1 MKVSDLIHG
10 RRSSVALVRGTG
22 ESFPEGIAPLGEA
35 VLHRPPDADAWLLRI
50 GEGAWEVQGATG
62 ADTDTLRGLQGG
74 ASQRLCWIAQRTPE
88 RGAPERLTLQVHE
101 FAATHDWSEPIRI
114 GIDDR
119 LVEDMRRQRGQLN
132 SVESLVKW
140 FGERLILHPRSLGGP
155 VRALLAGT
163 PSPAGDRQVA
173 FRLYGAGWAAD
184 VATGPDNRLRVNR
197 VVSVKRAQTGD
208 DVRPI
213 YLASGDI
220 GFCDITLAGEFRGTA
235 RAEIEARARQSDSYL
250 RLWRDYNE
258 LESAGLYERARAFGW
273 LKYGRCEQLADGAWR
288 FHLDRDNPDEKTLRE
303 RIQTLT
309 DSGDCELEAGA
320 QIPAELQGSAETP
333 EPRGRGDKP
342 FLGKPRLEGQGGAIR
357 IDLRPARE
365 REDRIPPKSGWLFA
379 SLGGDKTRIDRRN
392 KAWEAIRG
400 CANPMP
406 QLGLLIEGAPIPV
419 RSRPRREPMT
429 PAVRE
434 VLSNPTDRQR
444 LALEIALNTP
454 DIALIQGPP
463 GTGKT
468 RVIAALQAR
477 LADKDEV
484 AGGSG
489 LAGNTLLTSFQ
500 HDAVENAA
508 AATRVLGLPAIKIGY
523 RKGTEEG
530 GAWLDVWSRETAE
543 RVRAGR
549 AERNEQR
556 SPARALAQIRRLSVR
571 YIEAP
576 APRDESAAL
585 LAQVRDLGR
594 DWLPGEILDRIE
606 TLRARIAAPET
617 AATLGDEDR
626 ADALKALRGLR
637 VEPVPFADD
646 GPAAA
651 YRALRRLERIAG
663 LALETDARAL
673 LEQAADLDPD
683 AEPPAEL
690 LAGLASLR
698 DRLIDRIRAEAD
710 RPPLRPIHADVA
722 DLCGEVV
729 DALAARVR
737 TSADGAD
744 LAVAEWLEA
753 LEQDPEGIR
762 DTVAHYSMV
771 YAATCQQ
778 AVGKAMS
785 EAKAGDEN
793 AVVFRTVVVD
803 EAARANPLDL
813 LIPMARAERR
823 IVLVG
828 DHRQL
833 PQVLEPEV
841 ERQLRGSLDAQ
852 MQGALERSLFER
864 LFRELKEREARDG
877 IKRTVTLDT
886 QYRMHPTLGA
896 FVSARF
902 YAPHG
907 EPLSSGR
914 EAVEFA
920 HRVALFDGTALAGR
934 VAAWIDIPHA
944 AGAEARGRSKRRS
957 VEAQRAAREA
967 ETILKANPELSVGVI
982 TFYAAQR
989 DAILESLAGYGLT
1002 EPDAEE
1008 GYRIRDAWASMPD
1021 GRERLRVGTVD
1032 AFQGKEFDVVLLS
1045 LTRSN
1050 RIRVTDEPSRRARYG
1065 FLLLEN
1071 RLCVAM
1077 SRQRSL
1083 LILLGDLAMARGEE
1097 AEQSVP
1103 ALAAFAQ
1110 LCEEGAHGRIVRT

>member
-1 MKVSDLIHG
+1 MKVSDSIHG
-10 RRSSVALVRGTG
+10 RISSVELVLGAG
-22 ESFPEGIAPLGEA
+22 ESFPASIAPLSEA
-35 VLHRPPDADAWLLRI
+35 ILHPQPDADGWLLRI
-50 GEGAWEVQGATG
+50 GEDAWAVEAATS
-62 ADTDTLRGLQGG
+62 ADTDTLRGLRGG
-74 ASQRLCWIAQRTPE
+74 AAQRLCWIAQRTPPQ
-88 RGAPERLTLQVHE
+88 GAPERLNLQVHE
-101 FAATHDWSEPIRI
+101 FAATHEWGEPIRI

-119 LVEDMRRQRGQLN
+119 LVDEMRRQRGQLN

-140 FGERLILHPRSLGGP
+140 LGEKLLLHPQSLGGP
-155 VRALLAGT
+155 ARVLLAGT
-163 PSPAGDRQVA
+163 PSPASGRQVA
-173 FRLYGAGWAAD
+173 FRIYGAGWAAD
-184 VATGPDNRLRVNR
+184 VATGSDKRLRVNR
-197 VVSVKRAQTGD
+197 VVSVKRAQNGD
-208 DVRPI
+208 DARPI
-213 YLASGDI
+213 YLVSGDI
-220 GFCDITLAGEFRGTA
+220 GFCDVTLAGEFRGTA
-235 RAEIEARARQSDSYL
+235 RTEIEVRARRSDSYL
-250 RLWRDYNE
+250 RLWREYNT
-258 LESAGLYERARAFGW
+258 LERAGLFERARALGW
-273 LKYGRCEQLADGAWR
+273 LRYRGCEQMPDGAWR
-288 FHLDRDNPDEKTLRE
+288 FQLDGDNSGEKTLRA
-303 RIQTLT
+303 RIQTLA
-309 DSGDCELEAGA
+309 DSADFELEAGA
-320 QIPAELQGSAETP
+320 AIPAEIQGADATP
-333 EPRGRGDKP
+333 EVRLRRDKP
-342 FLGKPRLEGQGGAIR
+342 FLGKPKIGGRSGAIH

-365 REDRIPPKSGWLFA
+365 REDRIPPKSGYLFA
-379 SLGGDKTRIDRRN
+379 SLGGDKTRIDRRDR
-392 KAWEAIRG
+392 AWEAIRG

-406 QLGLLIEGAPIPV
+406 QIGLLIEGAPIPV
-419 RSRPRREPMT
+419 RPLRRREPIT
-429 PAVRE
+429 SAVRE
-434 VLSNPTDRQR
+434 VLPNPTDRQR
-444 LALEIALNTP
+444 LALEVALNTP

-484 AGGSG
+484 AGGIG

-530 GAWLDVWSRETAE
+530 GAWVDAWSRETAE
-543 RVRAGR
+543 RVRAAR
-549 AERNEQR
+549 AERNESH
-556 SPARALAQIRRLSVR
+556 SPARALAEIRRLTVR

-576 APRDESAAL
+576 TLHDESAAL
-585 LAQVRDLGR
+585 LVSVRDLGR
-594 DWLPGEILDRIE
+594 DWLPGETLDRIE
-606 TLRARIAAPET
+606 ALRARLVAPGT

-651 YRALRRLERIAG
+651 YRALRCLDRIAG
-663 LALETDARAL
+663 LALEADARAL
-673 LEQAADLDPD
+673 LERAADCDPD
-683 AEPPAEL
+683 AEPPADL
-690 LAGLASLR
+690 LVGLTRVR
-698 DRLIDRIRAEAD
+698 DALIDRVRGEAD

-744 LAVAEWLEA
+744 LAVAEWLDA
-753 LEQDPEGIR
+753 LEQDPDGIR
-762 DTVAHYSMV
+762 ETIAHYSMV

-785 EAKAGDEN
+785 EAKSGDEN
-793 AVVFRTVVVD
+793 AMVFRTVVVD

-833 PQVLEPEV
+833 PQVLEPDV
-841 ERQLRGSLDAQ
+841 ERQLRGSIDAE
-852 MQGALERSLFER
+852 MQDALERSLFER
-864 LFRELKEREARDG
+864 LFRDLKEREVRDG

-886 QYRMHPTLGA
+886 QYRMHPILGA
-896 FVSARF
+896 FVSAQF

-914 EAVEFA
+914 EAADFA
-920 HRVALFDGTALAGR
+920 HRVALSDGTELAGQ
-934 VAAWIDIPHA
+934 VAAWLDIPNA
-944 AGAEARGRSKRRS
+944 AGAEARGRSKYRP
-957 VEAQRAAREA
+957 VEAQRSAREA
-967 ETILKANPELSVGVI
+967 EAILKANPDLSVGVI

-989 DAILESLAGYGLT
+989 DAILEAMVERGLA

-1008 GYRIRDAWASMPD
+1008 GYRIRDAWASMP
-1021 GRERLRVGTVD
+1021 GRPERLRVGTVD

-1050 RIRVTDEPSRRARYG
+1050 PIRVTDESSRRARYG

-1103 ALAAFAQ
+1103 GLAAFAK
-1110 LCEEGAHGRIVRT
+1110 LCEEGTHGRIVRA